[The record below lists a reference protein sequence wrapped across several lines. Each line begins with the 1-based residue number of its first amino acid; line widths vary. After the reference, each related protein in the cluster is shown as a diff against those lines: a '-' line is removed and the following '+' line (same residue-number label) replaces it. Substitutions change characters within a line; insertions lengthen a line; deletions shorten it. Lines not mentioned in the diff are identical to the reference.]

1 MDENLVQQETQQQD
15 SVNQQLEPETSANSP
30 SEVAETVSEAVNLTP
45 NAGQSV
51 EADPTQG
58 LILGKF
64 KTVDDLSK
72 AYEELQR
79 SQGRHADEL
88 GALRK
93 EANSL
98 RQLQDT
104 CLYYQ
109 NLYNNITA
117 VYDRDMEKY
126 NSPEYFQ
133 DPTFREMYREA
144 VGMFGEDFDT
154 DRFVNLLETYVSAR
168 IFANDRKKAASN
180 ENQQVL
186 NSMNYSKNSKS
197 SFTPPKKRFD
207 EMSDKEIDELL
218 ERRI

>member
-1 MDENLVQQETQQQD
+1 MDENLIQTETQQND
-15 SVNQQLEPETSANSP
+15 SANQQIEPETSVNSQP
-30 SEVAETVSEAVNLTP
+30 ETVETASNEANLAADAGKSEI
-45 NAGQSV
+45 
-51 EADPTQG
+51 ADPAKE

-79 SQGRHADEL
+79 SQGRHSDEL
-88 GALRK
+88 GFLRK
-93 EANSL
+93 EVNSY
-98 RQLQDT
+98 RELQESFA
-104 CLYYQ
+104 YYQ
-109 NLYNNITA
+109 NILNNISA
-117 VYDRDMEKY
+117 AYNRDMEKY

-144 VGMFGEDFDT
+144 VSLFGDNFDT

-168 IFANDRKKAASN
+168 IFANDRKKAANN

-186 NSMNYSKNSKS
+186 NSMTYSKNSKS

-207 EMSDKEIDELL
+207 EMTDKEIDELL

>member
-1 MDENLVQQETQQQD
+1 MDENLLQQETQQD
-15 SVNQQLEPETSANSP
+15 STNQQLEPEISENSQ
-30 SEVAETVSEAVNLTP
+30 SETVETASEAANLAP
-45 NAGQSV
+45 NAGESV
-51 EADPTQG
+51 EADPAQG

-72 AYEELQR
+72 AYEELER
-79 SQGRHADEL
+79 SQGRHSDEL
-88 GALRK
+88 GVLRK
-93 EANSL
+93 EANAL
-98 RQLQDT
+98 KQLQEV
-104 CLYYQ
+104 CSMYQ
-109 NLYNNITA
+109 NSYYNITA
-117 VYDRDMEKY
+117 ACQRDMEKY

-144 VGMFGEDFDT
+144 VCLFGEDFDT
-154 DRFVNLLETYVSAR
+154 DKFVNLLETYVSAR
-168 IFANDRKKAASN
+168 IFANDRKKAANN

-207 EMSDKEIDELL
+207 EMTDKEIDELL